1 MTTEIYKKISVPGAN
16 LGSGVI
22 TGTEEQNLLA
32 QEIAINAYYEGKEF
46 VRQVLPI

>member
-22 TGTEEQNLLA
+22 TGTDEQNLLA
-32 QEIAINAYYEGKEF
+32 QEIAINAYNEGKEF
-46 VRQVLPI
+46 VKQHVP

>member
-1 MTTEIYKKISVPGAN
+1 MTTDIYKTLSVPGAN

-32 QEIAINAYYEGKEF
+32 QEIAINAYNEGKEF
-46 VRQVLPI
+46 VEQHVP